1 MKHRNSHLLVGYWS
15 RLRKGR
21 PIPDQSD
28 IDPRAL
34 KRMLPDML
42 ILDAIEPSRPLY
54 RLAGTQLCERHGS
67 ELRGTN
73 FLAGWEVRS
82 RRELSAL
89 LAQALKTHQP
99 LCLSSFGTS
108 PQASVV
114 EMETLL
120 APVSFGGGDAT
131 RFVGMVQILGDGAQ
145 LADKPIAF
153 QRLTDAQLVQE
164 DEPLCVMEPPQRR
177 PVLHLPEISGPA
189 RAPHLRLVVDHIP
202 APLSSQDLEPVN
214 DSESDMERLVRVL
227 YGNRTQPGNGL
238 QS

>member
-42 ILDAIEPSRPLY
+42 ILDAVDPSHPLY

-82 RRELSAL
+82 RRDLAGL
-89 LAQALKTHQP
+89 LAQALQTHQP

-120 APVSFGGGDAT
+120 APVSFGGGGAT

-164 DEPLCVMEPPQRR
+164 DEPLSVMEPPLRR
-177 PVLHLPEISGPA
+177 PTFHTRDASGAA

-202 APLSSQDLEPVN
+202 APPSAQDLVPVN
-214 DSESDMERLVRVL
+214 DAESDMERLVRVL
-227 YGNRTQPGNGL
+227 YASRTQPVTGL

>member
-42 ILDAIEPSRPLY
+42 ILDALDPSRPLY

-82 RRELSAL
+82 RRELAAL
-89 LAQALKTHQP
+89 LVQALQTHQP

-120 APVSFGGGDAT
+120 APVSFGGGVAT
-131 RFVGMVQILGDGAQ
+131 RFVGMVQILGDGVQ
-145 LADKPIAF
+145 LTDKPIAF

-164 DEPLCVMEPPQRR
+164 DEPLLAMEPPRRR
-177 PVLHLPEISGPA
+177 PALHFADASGPA
-189 RAPHLRLVVDHIP
+189 RAPHLRLVIDHIP
-202 APLSSQDLEPVN
+202 APPSEPDMEPVN
-214 DSESDMERLVRVL
+214 DAESDMERLVRVL
-227 YGNRTQPGNGL
+227 YGNRTQPINGL

>member
-42 ILDAIEPSRPLY
+42 ILDAIDPARPLY

-82 RRELSAL
+82 RRELAAL
-89 LAQALKTHQP
+89 LAQALQTHQP

-108 PQASVV
+108 QQASVV

-120 APVSFGGGDAT
+120 APVSFGAGDAT

-145 LADKPIAF
+145 LTDKPIAF

-164 DEPLCVMEPPQRR
+164 AEPLSVMEPPLRR
-177 PVLHLPEISGPA
+177 PVLHFSDVPGPA
-189 RAPHLRLVVDHIP
+189 WAPHLRLVVDHIP
-202 APLSSQDLEPVN
+202 ASPPVQDLESVN
-214 DSESDMERLVRVL
+214 DAESDMERLVRVL
-227 YGNRTQPGNGL
+227 YGNRTRPINGL

>member
-42 ILDAIEPSRPLY
+42 ILDAIDPSRPLY

-82 RRELSAL
+82 RRELGAL
-89 LAQALKTHQP
+89 LVQALQTHQP

-108 PQASVV
+108 QQASVV

-120 APVSFGGGDAT
+120 APVSFGAGDAT

-145 LADKPIAF
+145 LTDKPIAF

-164 DEPLCVMEPPQRR
+164 DEPLAVMEPPRR
-177 PVLHLPEISGPA
+177 PVLHFSDISGPV
-189 RAPHLRLVVDHIP
+189 RAAHLRLVVDHIP
-202 APLSSQDLEPVN
+202 APPSAQDLVPLN
-214 DSESDMERLVRVL
+214 DAESDMERLVRVL
-227 YGNRTQPGNGL
+227 YGARTRPVTGL
-238 QS
+238 PS